1 MFAMVTAIGI
11 RTLHKVDFEDN
22 HNLLII
28 AMSLSVG
35 LLPAFDPAFY
45 QQFPDWFQTIF
56 GSAITSTVIVVFL
69 LNLLFNHFNAPPE
82 AGTNVLQEA
91 MEHGGRVPRRERGRP
106 AAPAA
111 QRSTDRHQAQA
122 APRRSS

>member
-1 MFAMVTAIGI
+1 M
-11 RTLHKVDFEDN
+11 HKVDFEDN
-22 HNLLII
+22 HNLLIV
-28 AMSLSVG
+28 ATSLAVG
-35 LLPAFDPAFY
+35 LIPAFNPDFY

-91 MEHGGRVPRRERGRP
+91 MEHGGVSRDETRTTCRTRRT
-106 AAPAA
+106 ATTD
-111 QRSTDRHQAQA
+111 QRH
-122 APRRSS
+122 